1 MRGRGL
7 EVALSLTD
15 KPSAELRATNIRAN
29 LLDGTLNN
37 GQLLLVTNGKEKV
50 AFSASAR
57 LQDADIG
64 KVSRWLEKQG
74 GQVLPAE
81 GKFSGSIFVNAQV
94 PKLLRL
100 SLEGIVSDLKAN
112 NGNGQLRA
120 PKLTV
125 TNLTV
130 TAERN
135 GNEWRIRQVVGEG
148 VGQNLV
154 SSANGQSLK
163 VERIHLQGFAKRVGS
178 GWLWDLRS
186 PQARVWEGK
195 ASGQAKGT
203 PETIESHFSFAD
215 LDIAQL
221 AKFVNLK
228 LEGDLPKG
236 KGSGWLKLSAEKRN
250 GKWQGDFEG
259 ASLLTEAS
267 WNDWNVK
274 MAGARAHGKWLADEK
289 LNLQQLSGKVEGIHL
304 LSEDGQAVLSGTF
317 AFKEKVASLT
327 LSGKW
332 TGVSLRRLSRRFEL
346 PVQIQGLAEGTVQIL
361 WDGKWQ
367 VSGTANSQAVG
378 VGESALWRDVSGEWV
393 WQGGTKSA

>member
-1 MRGRGL
+1 
-7 EVALSLTD
+7 
-15 KPSAELRATNIRAN
+15 
-29 LLDGTLNN
+29 
-37 GQLLLVTNGKEKV
+37 
-50 AFSASAR
+50 
-57 LQDADIG
+57 
-64 KVSRWLEKQG
+64 
-74 GQVLPAE
+74 
-81 GKFSGSIFVNAQV
+81 
-94 PKLLRL
+94 
-100 SLEGIVSDLKAN
+100 
-112 NGNGQLRA
+112 
-120 PKLTV
+120 
-125 TNLTV
+125 
-130 TAERN
+130 
-135 GNEWRIRQVVGEG
+135 
-148 VGQNLV
+148 
-154 SSANGQSLK
+154 
-163 VERIHLQGFAKRVGS
+163 
-178 GWLWDLRS
+178 
-186 PQARVWEGK
+186 
-195 ASGQAKGT
+195 
-203 PETIESHFSFAD
+203 

-267 WNDWNVK
+267 WNNWNVK

-317 AFKEKVASLT
+317 SFKEKVAYLT

-367 VSGTANSQAVG
+367 VSGTANSQVVG
-378 VGESALWRDVSGEWV
+378 VGESALWHDVSGEWV
-393 WQGGTKSA
+393 WQGNEIRLKQMQARWGDGTLKGEGVIRTSPNAPTTLTVQAKGVALADLSRLLQEWQLPLSDWHWYGQADGQIWLNLASGRVNLTVSMDGQQVRFGSVQLGQGEAGLDN